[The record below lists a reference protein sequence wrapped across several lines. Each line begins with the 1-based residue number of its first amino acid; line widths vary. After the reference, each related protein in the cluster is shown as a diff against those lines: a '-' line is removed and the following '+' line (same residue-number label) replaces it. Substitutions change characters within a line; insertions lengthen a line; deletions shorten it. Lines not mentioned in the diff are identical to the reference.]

1 MPILP
6 ELHTRSSIGRSLDPG
21 YPNHRRIMLLTL
33 LAGLAAGAWR
43 LAAALVAGAPLAAL
57 QSREALLDAALAGF
71 FAGAAVF
78 MAWVLARELDI
89 EHEPSALLAAGLA
102 LAGMLF
108 WGAPA
113 ITILPLGLAIIA
125 LRMVNR
131 VVGPPFRPLDSAAAA
146 AGAGL
151 AALLGQ
157 GWTVLGLGLAF
168 LLDARLA
175 DPLRRHQALGWM
187 VLALGGLALALQ
199 PPPRGPLSAP
209 FALGVA
215 AVALAFGLLVL
226 RYTPEP
232 ASPCDDPTYRL
243 DRRRVRAAMAWALL
257 VALVPALWGGDEA
270 VRANLPLWA
279 ALAAAPLYRAARLSP
294 RARSL

>member
-1 MPILP
+1 MPIPP
-6 ELHTRSSIGRSLDPG
+6 ELHTRSSIGRSLDPR

-43 LAAALVAGAPLAAL
+43 WAAAFVAGAPLATL
-57 QSREALLDAALAGF
+57 QSGEALLDAVLAGF

-113 ITILPLGLAIIA
+113 IAILPLGLAIIA

-151 AALLGQ
+151 AVLLGQ
-157 GWTVLGLGLAF
+157 GLTVLGLGLAF
-168 LLDARLA
+168 LLDGRLA
-175 DPLRRHQALGWM
+175 NPLRQHLALGWAF
-187 VLALGGLALALQ
+187 LILGGLTVAWN
-199 PPPRGPLSAP
+199 PPAHAPLSPP
-209 FALGVA
+209 FAAGIA
-215 AVALAFGLLVL
+215 AIALAFGLVL
-226 RYTPEP
+226 LRFTPEP
-232 ASPCDDPTYRL
+232 ASPCDEPAYRL
-243 DRRRVRAAMAWALL
+243 ERRRVRAAMAWALL
-257 VALVPALWGGDEA
+257 VALVAALWGGDEA

-279 ALAAAPLYRAARLSP
+279 ALAATPLYRAARLTRP
-294 RARSL
+294 ARSG